1 MNLYFKLSVY
11 CLLVCLLGVATNGV
25 AQQRTPRQGLVI
37 DASERIPLP
46 GVTVNIKGRSGGGV
60 VTDTR
65 GRFSIQAAPSDTLVL
80 NSIGYNSREIR
91 VGNQTQ
97 LTISLEPSITE
108 LDDVIVV
115 GYGTVSREDLTG
127 SVAEVNMEDLNRA
140 PVASYEEALAGRVAG
155 VQVSSNEGQPG
166 TEMNIVIRGGN
177 SLTQSNAPL
186 YVIDG
191 FPIED
196 PGTASINPD
205 DIKSINILKDAS
217 ATAIYGSRGANGVV
231 IIETKRGEVGKPAIS
246 YSGYAGIN
254 RVTKRMD
261 MMSPYEFVKYQLEMD
276 DEVST
281 LVYLT
286 RPNRQLEDYK
296 TMEGISWQ
304 DLMFRDAFVQDH
316 RLSVSGGT
324 KETQYRLSGSLTNR
338 EGVIINSGSKRQQ
351 IRTSLDQKIN
361 SRLDIGATLNFTA
374 ETNEGGLSSE
384 AQGVST
390 GYSTYQM
397 YRVWGYRPITGIG
410 TPILDEVI
418 DEEEDVD
425 FADAR
430 VNPIISAEN
439 EIRRQTKNTL
449 FGNAYARYEILPNLL
464 LNVRGGLNR
473 KWYKDEAFYNSKT
486 ARGYPSINNPRKTN
500 GSFRHSGRIDWVNEN
515 TLEYTAKDDNQRLKL
530 IAGMTIQQR
539 KSDRFGYASELIPNE
554 SLGLSGLDNGT
565 PGPMDALLQGHTL
578 VSYLGRAEYNYR
590 SKYMLTATFRADGSS
605 KFAPKNR
612 WAYFPSAGIAWN
624 IANERFM
631 EGLPFVSTAKVR
643 ASYGT
648 TGNNR
653 IGDFTRYSSL
663 SMNPD
668 FYYSFQNGAP
678 SPSVIA
684 NRFGNEDLR
693 WETTTQ
699 TDIGIDL
706 GLFKRRLSLT
716 ADIYRK
722 VTDDLLLNA
731 NVPYS
736 TGYTTIYKNVGSIS
750 NEGLEITLST
760 VNVANGDFTWSTDF
774 NIAFNRNKV
783 LALADNE
790 EKILS
795 DVSWTSTYN
804 NQPLYMAKLGQSAA
818 SFIGYVW
825 DGVYQYTDFDQ
836 MPNGTYVLKST
847 VPTNGMDRGGIQPGD
862 IKYRDFNADGIVNE
876 KDMAVIGRGLPV
888 HMGGFNNNFEYKG
901 FSLNVFFQWS
911 YGNDIFN
918 TNRIMF
924 EGNSETRRN
933 LNQYASYINRWTPDN
948 PTNDNYR
955 SGGQGIKGLYTSRT
969 IEDGSFLRLKTVA
982 LSYALSHAWLERLS
996 LGRAEVYASAQ
1007 NLHTWTSYSGMD
1019 PEVSVRHSTLTPGF
1033 DYSAYPYAKTF
1044 VFGVK
1049 IGL

>member
-1 MNLYFKLSVY
+1 MSMYLKLFKC
-11 CLLVCLLGVATNGV
+11 CLLLGMLGIAIDGV
-25 AQQRTPRQGLVI
+25 AQQRTKREGRVV
-37 DASERIPLP
+37 DVEKKTPLP
-46 GVTVNIKGRSGGGV
+46 GVTIRVKSRSDV
-60 VTDTR
+60 RTVTDND
-65 GRFSIQAAPSDTLVL
+65 GRFSIQVSGSDTLVF
-80 NSIGYNSREIR
+80 NYIGYSSQEIH
-91 VGNQTQ
+91 VGNASQFDVA
-97 LTISLEPSITE
+97 LVPSVRELE
-108 LDDVIVV
+108 DVVV
-115 GYGTVSREDLTG
+115 IGYGTVARGDLTG
-127 SVAEVNMEDLNRA
+127 SIGEVDMADLDKA
-140 PVASYEEALAGRVAG
+140 PVASYEEALAGRIAG

-166 TEMNIVIRGGN
+166 AEMSIVIRGGN
-177 SLTQSNAPL
+177 SLTQSNSPL

-196 PGTASINPD
+196 PGAASINPD
-205 DIKSINILKDAS
+205 DIKSINVLKDAS

-231 IIETKRGEVGKPAIS
+231 IIETKGGQIGKPVIS

-261 MMSPYEFVKYQLEMD
+261 MMSPYEFVKYQLEL
-276 DEVST
+276 DEETST

-286 RPNRQLEDYK
+286 RPGRGLEDYK

-304 DLMFRDAFVQDH
+304 DLMFRDAFIQDH
-316 RLSVSGGT
+316 RLSVSGGS
-324 KETQYRLSGSLTNR
+324 KETKYRISGSLTDR
-338 EGVIINSGSKRQQ
+338 DGVIINSGYKRKQV
-351 IRTSLDQKIN
+351 RTSLDQRIN
-361 SRLDIGATLNFTA
+361 PNLEVGANLNFTSEA
-374 ETNEGGLSSE
+374 NNGGMSSE

-410 TPILDEVI
+410 TPILDQVI

-439 EIRRQTKNTL
+439 EIRQQSKGTL
-449 FGNAYARYEILPNLL
+449 FGNAYARYTILPNFV
-464 LNVRGGLNR
+464 LNIRGGVNR
-473 KWYKDEAFYNSKT
+473 KWIKSEEFYNSKT
-486 ARGYPSINNPRKTN
+486 ARGYPSINNPNGTN
-500 GSFRHSGRIDWVNEN
+500 GEFSQWARTDWVNEN
-515 TLEYTAKDDNQRLKL
+515 TLEYTLKTVNHRVKM
-530 IAGMTIQQR
+530 IGGMTIQQQ
-539 KSDRFGYASELIPNE
+539 KTDLYGFSSLLIPNE
-554 SLGLSGLDNGT
+554 ALGLSGLDNGT
-565 PGPMDALLQGHTL
+565 PGEMDALLTDHSL
-578 VSYLGRAEYNYR
+578 ISYLGRAEYNFQ
-590 SKYMLTATFRADGSS
+590 SKYLLTATFRADGSS

-612 WAYFPSAGIAWN
+612 WAYFPSAGLAWN
-624 IANERFM
+624 IAKERFM
-631 EGLPFVSTAKVR
+631 ERMSFISAAKIR
-643 ASYGT
+643 LSYGM

-668 FYYSFQNGAP
+668 YYYSFENGAP

-693 WETTTQ
+693 WETTGQ
-699 TDIGIDL
+699 TDVGIDL
-706 GLFKRRLSLT
+706 GLFKDRLSLT
-716 ADIYRK
+716 VDAYRK
-722 VTDDLLLNA
+722 VTNDLLLNA

-750 NEGLEITLST
+750 NEGLEISLST
-760 VNVANGDFTWSTDF
+760 TNVATKDFTWSTDF

-804 NQPLYMAKLGQSAA
+804 NQPLYMAKLGQSAS

-825 DGVYQYTDFDQ
+825 DGAYQFEDFDQ

-847 VPTNGMDRGGIQPGD
+847 IPTNGMDRGGIQPGD
-862 IKYRDFNADGIVNE
+862 IKYRDFNEDGIVNE
-876 KDMAVIGRGLPV
+876 KDIVVIGRGLPV
-888 HMGGFNNNFEYKG
+888 HMGGLNNNFQYKG
-901 FSLNVFFQWS
+901 ISLNVFFQWS

-933 LNQYASYINRWTPDN
+933 LNQYASYVNRWTPDN
-948 PTNDNYR
+948 PTNENYR

-982 LSYALSHAWLERLS
+982 LSYALPDNLLDRISVGHV
-996 LGRAEVYASAQ
+996 EVYFSAQ
-1007 NLHTWTSYSGMD
+1007 NLYTWTSYSGMD

-1044 VFGVK
+1044 VL
-1049 IGL
+1049 GLKVGL